1 MATQTWRPA
10 NQVAS
15 LAEQVHEMNAPP
27 IEVRDLNKRYKNGTW
42 GNRDLSLT
50 VEHGELLSILGPNG
64 AGKTTLVRQVTT
76 ELVPTSGE
84 VRIFGVDGVSH
95 PNEAKGYMGVMPQEA
110 NLFWGLSAWHHLRIF
125 GKLRGLPPK
134 MASRRAEELISE
146 LGLAV
151 HRDKASQ
158 ELSGGLRRRLLV
170 GIASVSKPPLLILDE
185 PSVGLDPESR
195 HNLWDLLRSYKRRGS
210 TVLLTTHYM
219 EEAEMLSDRVG
230 IIHDGTLV
238 ALDTVDN
245 LKAAHGYKFK
255 IAMESGDRTETI
267 YGSDPR
273 MLAQQAL
280 DRGIHQYAV
289 SPTTLEDAYLALT
302 GERARLDERANG

>member
-1 MATQTWRPA
+1 
-10 NQVAS
+10 
-15 LAEQVHEMNAPP
+15 MNAPP

-42 GNRDLSLT
+42 ANRDLSLT

-64 AGKTTLVRQVTT
+64 AGKTTLIRQITT
-76 ELVPTSGE
+76 ELIPTSGE
-84 VRIFGVDGVSH
+84 VRIFGVDGVTH
-95 PNEAKGYMGVMPQEA
+95 PNQAKGYMGVMPQEA
-110 NLFWGLSAWHHLRIF
+110 NLFWSLSAWHHLRIF

-134 MASRRAEELISE
+134 TAFHRAEELISE
-146 LGLAV
+146 LGLGG

-170 GIASVSKPPLLILDE
+170 GIALVSEPPLLILDE

-195 HNLWDLLRSYKRRGS
+195 HNLWDLLRSYKRRGL

-219 EEAEMLSDRVG
+219 EEAEVLSDRVG
-230 IIHDGTLV
+230 IIHDGRLV
-238 ALDTVDN
+238 ALDTVDS
-245 LKAAHGYKFK
+245 LKASHGYKFK
-255 IAMESGDRTETI
+255 ITTESGDRTETI

-280 DRGIHQYAV
+280 DRDIHQYAV
-289 SPTTLEDAYLALT
+289 SPTTLEDVYLGLT
-302 GERARLDERANG
+302 GEGVRLDEGADR

>member
-1 MATQTWRPA
+1 
-10 NQVAS
+10 
-15 LAEQVHEMNAPP
+15 MNAPP

-50 VEHGELLSILGPNG
+50 VEPGELLSIVGPNG

-146 LGLAV
+146 LGLV
-151 HRDKASQ
+151 GHRDKASQ

-170 GIASVSKPPLLILDE
+170 GIASVSKPPLL
-185 PSVGLDPESR
+185 
-195 HNLWDLLRSYKRRGS
+195 
-210 TVLLTTHYM
+210 
-219 EEAEMLSDRVG
+219 
-230 IIHDGTLV
+230 
-238 ALDTVDN
+238 
-245 LKAAHGYKFK
+245 
-255 IAMESGDRTETI
+255 
-267 YGSDPR
+267 DPR
-273 MLAQQAL
+273 RTQRRSRPRIAPQSLGPPSQLQAKGLHRVADHTLHGRGRDAQ
-280 DRGIHQYAV
+280 R
-289 SPTTLEDAYLALT
+289 
-302 GERARLDERANG
+302 